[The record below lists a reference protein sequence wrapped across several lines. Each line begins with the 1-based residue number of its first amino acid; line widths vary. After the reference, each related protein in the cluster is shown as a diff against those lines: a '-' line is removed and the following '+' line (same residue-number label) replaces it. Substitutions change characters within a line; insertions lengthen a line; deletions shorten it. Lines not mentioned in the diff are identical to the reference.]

1 MLPALALGAE
11 RADPQVMQRPPRR
24 RDEHLLSWPLL
35 AHAYLFLGPLEALA
49 ALSLFFL
56 VLDWGG
62 WRYGSQLARLDPL
75 YLQATGACL
84 AAIVVMQ
91 VANVLVCRSPTAS
104 LRDTGLRGNPLL
116 LWGIAS
122 ELALIAALVYTPWGQ
137 ALFGTAAL
145 PAAAWLAMLPFALL
159 LLLLEEAR
167 KWLVRRRAGR
177 ALSGVRR

>member
-1 MLPALALGAE
+1 M
-11 RADPQVMQRPPRR
+11 
-24 RDEHLLSWPLL
+24 
-35 AHAYLFLGPLEALA
+35 
-49 ALSLFFL
+49 
-56 VLDWGG
+56 
-62 WRYGSQLARLDPL
+62 
-75 YLQATGACL
+75 
-84 AAIVVMQ
+84 
-91 VANVLVCRSPTAS
+91 LVCRSPTAS